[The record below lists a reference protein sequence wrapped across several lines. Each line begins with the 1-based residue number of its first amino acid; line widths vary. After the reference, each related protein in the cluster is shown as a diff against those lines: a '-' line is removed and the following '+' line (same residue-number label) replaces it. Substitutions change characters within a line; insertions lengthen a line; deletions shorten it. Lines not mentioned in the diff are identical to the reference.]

1 MLSGW
6 VSTGKRSRRRIT
18 GREIVI
24 ELARRTSL
32 TLATLVVATVF
43 GCALI
48 HVLAML
54 LVYATLLVQ
63 GNPMQVNPAIL
74 ARAMWVG
81 AMQGV
86 AALPVAIVLGF
97 ALHVLMLR
105 IGMTRLVYYVCA
117 ALFVT
122 VVALLVDMLSFG
134 VSTVVTFWIMGA
146 ASGVLAG
153 CIFWLVR
160 RPDRDAV
167 SAPPQA

>member
-1 MLSGW
+1 M
-6 VSTGKRSRRRIT
+6 RP
-18 GREIVI
+18 VI
-24 ELARRTSL
+24 DLVRRTSL
-32 TLATLVVATVF
+32 TLSILLIATVF

-54 LVYATLLVQ
+54 AVYATLLIQ
-63 GNPMQVNPAIL
+63 GDPMQVNPALL
-74 ARAMWVG
+74 AGAMWVG

-86 AALPVAIVLGF
+86 AALPVALVLGF
-97 ALHVLMLR
+97 ALHVLLLR
-105 IGMTRLVYYVCA
+105 AGMTRLVHYVCA

-122 VVALLVDMLSFG
+122 AVALLVDMFSYG

-153 CIFWLVR
+153 CIFWVIR

-167 SAPPQA
+167 SAPPQS